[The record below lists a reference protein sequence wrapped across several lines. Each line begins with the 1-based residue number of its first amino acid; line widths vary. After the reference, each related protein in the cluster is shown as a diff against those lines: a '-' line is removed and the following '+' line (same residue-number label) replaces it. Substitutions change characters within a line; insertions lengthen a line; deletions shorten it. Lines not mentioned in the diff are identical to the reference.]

1 MSTPTLVGAPPL
13 QYAGLATRAVGL
25 AVDVAI
31 AQAIVFAGGAVLA
44 LVASLVGGDLE
55 FETLGRILAALAW
68 AFVVGCYFV
77 LFWSTTG
84 QTPGM
89 RLMALRVLDPTGDHP
104 GIPRSFVRLIGLA
117 LCIIPLFAGF
127 LPVLVDDR
135 RRGIHDMLAGTAV
148 EHADDPGGPFVSA
161 PAP

>member
-13 QYAGLATRAVGL
+13 PYAGLATRAVAL

-31 AQAIVFAGGAVLA
+31 AQVIVFAGGAVIA
-44 LVASLVGGDLE
+44 LVGSLVGGME
-55 FETLGRILAALAW
+55 FSTLGRFLAAIAW
-68 AFVVGCYFV
+68 VTVVGFYFV

-89 RLMALRVLDPTGDHP
+89 RLMALRVMDAAGNHP
-104 GIPRSFVRLIGLA
+104 GVGRSIVRLIALG
-117 LCIIPLFAGF
+117 LCIIPLCAGF

-135 RRGIHDMLAGTAV
+135 RRGCHDMLVHTV
-148 EHADDPGGPFVSA
+148 VVYDQE
-161 PAP
+161 